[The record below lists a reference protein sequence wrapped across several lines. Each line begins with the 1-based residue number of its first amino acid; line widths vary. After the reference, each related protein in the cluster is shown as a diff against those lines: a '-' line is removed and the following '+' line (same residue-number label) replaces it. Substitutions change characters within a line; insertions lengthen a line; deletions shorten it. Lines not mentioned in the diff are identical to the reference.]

1 VLASIP
7 SLLLLAGGAF
17 AAPAMVVGTTGALPV
32 VTGAD
37 VVWAQRGVRAS
48 LAVQLRL
55 EASDGPV
62 AIVVASPSP
71 VADVDARVLPSA
83 WFERLDRA
91 TAPRRVELVC
101 AAPAVAGLA
110 APAGASPGAMG
121 AARSAAITDAL
132 EADGFVV
139 PAAARAVLLRQAV
152 LGAQFAVV
160 HVDPAA
166 QRQDGDG
173 WVLPPVQVRYESRD
187 AVLPLAL
194 GAANQRGSQE
204 LILHVLADAPKA
216 VGNRPG
222 AVASVHGHRLND
234 EGGAARYDAWFDRE
248 QVAQPGMVA
257 IEHVVVSPR
266 DGVGLDAAAL
276 DALGWGWIGDGEAA
290 GAPPAHTRLH
300 LRLPEGDPRAALVL
314 VDAPPPAADA
324 LGPNLLLRGVAREAG
339 EPCSASVA
347 EVLVERA
354 TGAARRPDR
363 RWSLGCAVSPSA
375 SAGVWMGLA
384 AFGLRFARRSR

>member
-1 VLASIP
+1 MVSSVPSLFLLASEAI
-7 SLLLLAGGAF
+7 
-17 AAPAMVVGTTGALPV
+17 AAPAMVVGTTGELPV

-37 VVWAQRGVRAS
+37 VVLAQRGVRAS

-62 AIVVASPSP
+62 AIVLASPSP

-91 TAPRRVELVC
+91 TAPRRVDLVC

-110 APAGASPGAMG
+110 APAGASPGAVG
-121 AARSAAITDAL
+121 ATRSAVITDAL

-152 LGAQFAVV
+152 LGAQFVV
-160 HVDPAA
+160 IRVEPAA

-187 AVLPLAL
+187 ALLPLAL

-204 LILHVLADAPKA
+204 LILHVLAEAPKA
-216 VGNRPG
+216 VGNRPSA
-222 AVASVHGHRLND
+222 AVIPLAHRLND

-248 QVAQPGMVA
+248 QAAQPGMVA
-257 IEHVVVSPR
+257 TEHVVVSPR
-266 DGVGLDAAAL
+266 DGVGLGSADL
-276 DALGWGWIGDGEAA
+276 DALGWAWIGDGEAA
-290 GAPPAHTRLH
+290 VAPPVHTRLH

-314 VDAPPPAADA
+314 VDGAPPPAGA
-324 LGPNLLLRGVAREAG
+324 LGPNLLLRGVAGEAG
-339 EPCSASVA
+339 ERCPGPVV
-347 EVLVERA
+347 EVVLERA
-354 TGAARRPDR
+354 AGAARRPER
-363 RWSLGCAVSPSA
+363 RWALGCAVSSSA
-375 SAGVWMGLA
+375 PAGVLMGLA
-384 AFGLRFARRSR
+384 AFGLRFSRRAR